1 MFAKLRCGSGSTVKV
16 LAADGQDRERGGYI
30 APKLFGCVRHLFKL
44 YSQNADLFKD
54 GLEMLVQAVAP
65 AWTSLG
71 SFLCFGLAS
80 EQLDTPRFHQIIQAV
95 KKGLKDF
102 HYQDLSIIMF
112 IFVKRMKRSKRDKGC
127 FTEGDRSLSKA
138 KSVLI
143 LKEVSKSCALL

>member
-112 IFVKRMKRSKRDKGC
+112 ILVKRMKRSRRDK
-127 FTEGDRSLSKA
+127 KN
-138 KSVLI
+138 VMN
-143 LKEVSKSCALL
+143 